1 MQISVLPYSSS
12 SGQYVEEAFVEA
24 ATELKNKF
32 ILVAPDKFLA
42 EYLPQHP
49 CDMPTIDH
57 ETFMNVALNRNTQE
71 ATANEQ
77 VWIEKTEE
85 KDMYEPMVH

>member
-1 MQISVLPYSSS
+1 
-12 SGQYVEEAFVEA
+12 
-24 ATELKNKF
+24 
-32 ILVAPDKFLA
+32 
-42 EYLPQHP
+42 
-49 CDMPTIDH
+49 
-57 ETFMNVALNRNTQE
+57 MNVALNRNTQE